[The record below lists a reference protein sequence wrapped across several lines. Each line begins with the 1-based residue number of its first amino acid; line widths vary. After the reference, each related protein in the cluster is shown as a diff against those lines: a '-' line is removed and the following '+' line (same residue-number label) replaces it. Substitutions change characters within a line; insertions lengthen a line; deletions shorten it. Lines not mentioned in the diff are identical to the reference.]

1 MVSFTIKQQIKS
13 TVQDLAMSGLK
24 RLAMSYI
31 ERNPY
36 HRMHQISE
44 GVFKSIDHKQMLAS
58 VVVRQ
63 LVNEGKVV
71 KHQPIKLIKGKI
83 QRDQFGQIVRY
94 KHFVYSPSVKSIV
107 ESFTFAN

>member
-1 MVSFTIKQQIKS
+1 MIREAIKS
-13 TVQDLAMSGLK
+13 SVQDLAMAGLK
-24 RLAMSYI
+24 RLAYRYI
-31 ERNPY
+31 ENNPY

-71 KHQPIKLIKGKI
+71 KHQPVKFTKDNKIK
-83 QRDQFGQIVRY
+83 RDQFGRVERY
-94 KHFVYSPSVKSIV
+94 KHFVYAPSLPSIV
-107 ESFTFAN
+107 ESFTFAK

>member
-1 MVSFTIKQQIKS
+1 MIRSAIKS

-83 QRDQFGQIVRY
+83 QRDQFGQLVRY
-94 KHFVYSPSVKSIV
+94 KHFVYAPSERAIV
-107 ESFTFAN
+107 NGFV

>member
-1 MVSFTIKQQIKS
+1 
-13 TVQDLAMSGLK
+13 MSGLK